1 MVASLTPLPVI
12 GVPVRATRLDG
23 VDSLLSIVQVHFHC
37 IIINFSYWFFAPFEN
52 YLGLRF
58 LNLSIYSFLLPK
70 MPRGVPVATVAI
82 NNATNAALLAVRMLG
97 ISDNDLVSRFSFLSF
112 LLLHRVR

>member
-1 MVASLTPLPVI
+1 
-12 GVPVRATRLDG
+12 
-23 VDSLLSIVQVHFHC
+23 
-37 IIINFSYWFFAPFEN
+37 
-52 YLGLRF
+52 
-58 LNLSIYSFLLPK
+58 

-112 LLLHRVR
+112 LLLHMSQIEEELGNLNINEIGGF